1 MLLGV
6 QDPSVGQQS
15 SPILDLM
22 KRQKMDRLQEEQME
36 QQQRQF
42 ALDIA
47 KGILGAGQG
56 GAQAA
61 AALAAL

>member
-1 MLLGV
+1 MLIGA
-6 QDPSVGQQS
+6 QDPSVNQQS

-22 KRQKMDRLQEEQME
+22 ERQKMNRLQEEQME
-36 QQQRQF
+36 QQQRQY

-47 KGILGAGQG
+47 KSILGAGSG

-61 AALAAL
+61 AAIAAL